1 MKVKDPHFIL
11 EKIRKYLDEDIKP
24 SRYRSVVEIG
34 SWKYMETSMDERID
48 EACAPDYD
56 DSGWADFRL

>member
-48 EACAPDYD
+48 EED
-56 DSGWADFRL
+56 